1 MSRYFA
7 KKTECKLGH
16 KHASA
21 REAKRCFD
29 LHMLQATGEIAN
41 LKVEPQ
47 FFFVIEG
54 RELKHANGRRAGY
67 KPDFSYTEK
76 GQQVAEDV
84 KASNGYQD
92 RDFALRAAL
101 FRHLNPDIT
110 LRVS

>member
-1 MSRYFA
+1 MSKYFA
-7 KKTECKLGH
+7 RATVCHQGH

-21 REAKRCFD
+21 KEAKRCEQ
-29 LHMLQATGEIAN
+29 LHLLQRAGQISG
-41 LKVEPQ
+41 LIVEPQ
-47 FFFVIEG
+47 FFFVIDG

-76 GQQVAEDV
+76 GQLVCEDT
-84 KASNGYQD
+84 KGFAA

-101 FRHLNPDIT
+101 FRHLHPHIE